1 MSFFT
6 SSKESKGLTAPSQSR
21 LPEKEGAMALAWQ
34 GQEEKA
40 DIRKNTASKQCAQTR
55 AGVTDNTNTTN
66 NLVSPSKQELSQT
79 RT

>member
-1 MSFFT
+1 
-6 SSKESKGLTAPSQSR
+6 
-21 LPEKEGAMALAWQ
+21 MALAWQ
-34 GQEEKA
+34 GQKEKA

-55 AGVTDNTNTTN
+55 DEVTDNTNTTD

>member
-1 MSFFT
+1 
-6 SSKESKGLTAPSQSR
+6 
-21 LPEKEGAMALAWQ
+21 MALAWQ
-34 GQEEKA
+34 GQKEEA

-55 AGVTDNTNTTN
+55 DEVTDNTNTTD